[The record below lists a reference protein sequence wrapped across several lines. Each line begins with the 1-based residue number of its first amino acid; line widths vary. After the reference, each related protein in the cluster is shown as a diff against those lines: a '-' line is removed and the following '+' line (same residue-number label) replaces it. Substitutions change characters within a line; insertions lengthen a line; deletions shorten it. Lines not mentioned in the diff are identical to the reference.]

1 MQAIVE
7 TLFDAVYLISV
18 ITIGILMIR
27 DSKGDTQFRLFGWMA
42 VVLGAGDSFHL
53 VPRAFALCT
62 TGLEN
67 YTVPLGIGKWI
78 TSVTMTIFYVLLYYV
93 WRQRYMISG
102 RVGLT
107 TAVYILAGVRIV
119 LCMMPQ
125 NQWIS
130 SEAPLTWG
138 IYRNIPFALL
148 GLLVIVLFYHS
159 AKNHGDKAFCW
170 MWLTIVLSF
179 GFYIP
184 VVLWA
189 DTIPMIGMLM
199 IPKTCAYV
207 WTVLIGYLAMKKEL
221 DQGRN

>member
-1 MQAIVE
+1 MQAIIE
-7 TLFDAVYLISV
+7 TLFDLVYLITV
-18 ITIGILMIR
+18 ITVGIRMIR
-27 DSKGDTQFRLFGWMA
+27 SSKSGSQFRLFGWMA

-53 VPRAFALCT
+53 VPRALALCT

-67 YTVPLGIGKWI
+67 YVVPLGLGKWI
-78 TSVTMTIFYVLLYYV
+78 TSVTMTVFYVLLYYV
-93 WRQRYMISG
+93 WRKRYQVKGQKS
-102 RVGLT
+102 VTL
-107 TAVYILAGVRIV
+107 AVYLLSAARVV

-125 NQWIS
+125 NRWL
-130 SEAPLTWG
+130 EAQSPLSWG

-148 GLLVIVLFYHS
+148 GLLIIVLFYRS
-159 AKNHGDKAFCW
+159 AKEKNDTAFRW

-207 WTVLIGYLAMKKEL
+207 WTVLIGYAAMKKE
-221 DQGRN
+221 QNT